1 MMDEECVEL
10 TIPSQLRYLPLVS
23 ACVRGFCR
31 WTLGLSG
38 YERAAYDVQLAVHE
52 AVTNI
57 IVHAYGGRADGQVK
71 FVFRSRGS
79 RLEIEISDYG
89 RGFDFNSIPSPPLS
103 ALQEGG
109 YGIFLIKKLVD
120 EVSYQSDPVTG
131 NHLRL
136 VKYFDQSHCNSY
148 DETQGRE
155 T

>member
-1 MMDEECVEL
+1 MDEECVEL

-109 YGIFLIKKLVD
+109 YGIFLIKRLVD
-120 EVSYQSDPVTG
+120 EVSYQSDPMRG
-131 NHLRL
+131 NRLRL
-136 VKYFDQSHCNSY
+136 VKYF
-148 DETQGRE
+148 E
-155 T
+155 

>member
-1 MMDEECVEL
+1 MDEERVEL

-31 WTLGLSG
+31 WTLGL
-38 YERAAYDVQLAVHE
+38 R
-52 AVTNI
+52 TNI
-57 IVHAYGGRADGQVK
+57 IEHAYGGCADGQVK

-79 RLEIEISDYG
+79 YLEIEISDHG
-89 RGFDFNSIPSPPLS
+89 KGFDFNSVPSPPLS